1 MKFNNTLTKLLTIA
15 LAFVVILI
23 GTTISRASKATTTQL
38 TGSCGGAINF
48 ARKGKVW
55 SDGVSVNG
63 LIQLNFDNNTA
74 EIAANAFDSSMPKG
88 YVSNTPF
95 SVTFTL
101 SAGPTSGSV
110 TLTDTASPNRI
121 PVMHL
126 LPVNDGKSIL
136 VQVKDDDT
144 VGVCQRL

>member
-1 MKFNNTLTKLLTIA
+1 
-15 LAFVVILI
+15 
-23 GTTISRASKATTTQL
+23 
-38 TGSCGGAINF
+38 
-48 ARKGKVW
+48 
-55 SDGVSVNG
+55 
-63 LIQLNFDNNTA
+63 
-74 EIAANAFDSSMPKG
+74 MPKG

-110 TLTDTASPNRI
+110 TLTDTVSPNRI
-121 PVMHL
+121 PVLHL

-144 VGVCQRL
+144 VGVCQRV

>member
-1 MKFNNTLTKLLTIA
+1 MKLNPTLTKLLTIA
-15 LAFVVILI
+15 LALIAILL
-23 GTTISRASKATTTQL
+23 GTTATSTSKATSAQL

-63 LIQLNFDNNTA
+63 LIQVNFDTNSI
-74 EIAANAFDSSMPKG
+74 EVAANAFDSSMPKG
-88 YVSNTPF
+88 YKSTNPF
-95 SVTFTL
+95 SATFTL
-101 SAGPTSGSV
+101 SAGPTSGSF
-110 TLTDTASPNRI
+110 TLTDTVSPSRI

>member
-1 MKFNNTLTKLLTIA
+1 MKLNQTFTKIFTIA
-15 LAFVVILI
+15 LAFIVILI
-23 GTTISRASKATTTQL
+23 GTTATRTSKATSAQL

-55 SDGVSVNG
+55 SDGISVNA

-74 EIAANAFDSSMPKG
+74 EIASNAFDSSMPKG
-88 YVSNTPF
+88 YISNTPF
-95 SVTFTL
+95 SATFTL

-110 TLTDTASPNRI
+110 TLRDTASPNRI